1 MEDTHWVPGDSKTP
15 KPRRGMV
22 TGVLGRGSVDVII
35 SFGDVIVGVMGTWE
49 SYIPVGVSGGEN

>member
-1 MEDTHWVPGDSKTP
+1 
-15 KPRRGMV
+15 MV